1 MIARSTSP
9 TPIALAQWKLKR
21 KPEHTC
27 VVGVLTRPSA
37 DDIAGEILVG
47 KTNAYKDNWFD
58 KLAINHLSK
67 SVQAATGSLISLLY
81 TSPYSTNSSQRKF

>member
-9 TPIALAQWKLKR
+9 APIALAQWKLKR

-27 VVGVLTRPSA
+27 VVGVLTRPS
-37 DDIAGEILVG
+37 AGEILVG